1 MLLIKRVVFASLL
14 LTLINCNT
22 NSTESQAATKQPLE
36 DKYAGWFRKTLPGL
50 LKSIEGDYKVNRYWE
65 LSLGGVKPRHYFVII
80 RTSEELDAFWNNEM
94 KKFRIKGEVLEKPDI
109 DFDKSLLIMTMPGD
123 CHGAIGYK
131 IIVWESGDSIKLN
144 MSNFVIGKPH
154 SLLSMSP
161 IFCFEIPVPPK
172 SKPITVDFDVECQRI
187 FQK

>member
-14 LTLINCNT
+14 LTFFNCNT
-22 NSTESQAATKQPLE
+22 NSTESQAATKHSLE

-65 LSLGGVKPRHYFVII
+65 LSSGGGKPGHYFVI
-80 RTSEELDAFWNNEM
+80 RTSEELDAFWNNEL
-94 KKFRIKGEVLEKPDI
+94 RIGEKLEKPDI
-109 DFDKSLLIMTMPGD
+109 NFDKSLLIITMPGE
-123 CHGAIGYK
+123 CHISIGYK
-131 IIVWESGDSIKLN
+131 IIVCESGNSIKLH

-154 SLLSMSP
+154 SLLSIRP

>member
-65 LSLGGVKPRHYFVII
+65 LSLGV
-80 RTSEELDAFWNNEM
+80 ELN
-94 KKFRIKGEVLEKPDI
+94 RGTIL
-109 DFDKSLLIMTMPGD
+109 
-123 CHGAIGYK
+123 
-131 IIVWESGDSIKLN
+131 
-144 MSNFVIGKPH
+144 
-154 SLLSMSP
+154 
-161 IFCFEIPVPPK
+161 
-172 SKPITVDFDVECQRI
+172 
-187 FQK
+187 

>member
-14 LTLINCNT
+14 LTFFNCNT
-22 NSTESQAATKQPLE
+22 NSAESQAATKQPLE

-65 LSLGGVKPRHYFVII
+65 LFGGGVKPGQYFVI
-80 RTSEELDAFWNNEM
+80 RTSEELDAFWNNEL
-94 KKFRIKGEVLEKPDI
+94 RIGEKLEKPDI
-109 DFDKSLLIMTMPGD
+109 NFDKSLLIITMPGE
-123 CHGAIGYK
+123 CHISIGYK
-131 IIVWESGDSIKLN
+131 IIICESGNSIKLH

-154 SLLSMSP
+154 SLLSIRP

-172 SKPITVDFDVECQRI
+172 SKPITVDFDVECQKH

>member
-14 LTLINCNT
+14 LTFFNCNT
-22 NSTESQAATKQPLE
+22 NSAESQAATKQPLE
-36 DKYAGWFRKTLPGL
+36 DKYAGWLPIKLPGL

-65 LSLGGVKPRHYFVII
+65 LFGGGVKPGQYFVI
-80 RTSEELDAFWNNEM
+80 RTSEELDAFWNNEL
-94 KKFRIKGEVLEKPDI
+94 KEVRIKGEVLEKPDI
-109 DFDKSLLIMTMPGD
+109 NFDKSLLIMTMPGD

-154 SLLSMSP
+154 SLLSIRP